1 MFEWISV
8 AACANNVH
16 HVSDVVNI
24 AIGINLLFPVAS
36 SFLKCFLDGLEIDP
50 EVIAEKYL
58 GNLSAT
64 SGELEAIA
72 VAAHAIE
79 IERSRCSPLSWR
91 WWLADLIAACIGMTI
106 LLAGWDACVGLWC
119 LLLFL
124 PVCLAIYRSVK
135 KYRKLKKDFFNAIE
149 KVKKQVATREESDS
163 PYVKD
168 YVKKC
173 KGSIKKSGNG
183 RKKSATT
190 LNS

>member
-1 MFEWISV
+1 MIEWFSV
-8 AACANNVH
+8 AACADKVH

-50 EVIAEKYL
+50 EKIAEKYL

-64 SGELEAIA
+64 SGELEEIA

-79 IERSRCSPLSWR
+79 VERSRCSPLSWW
-91 WWLADLIAACIGMTI
+91 WWLIDFIAACSGIAI

-119 LLLFL
+119 LLLFV
-124 PVCLAIYRSVK
+124 PVCLAIFLSVK
-135 KYRKLKKDFFNAIE
+135 KYRKLKKDFFSTIE
-149 KVKKQVATREESDS
+149 KVKKQVATRKECDS

-168 YVKKC
+168 FVKKC
-173 KGSIKKSGNG
+173 NGKIKKNGGG
-183 RKKSATT
+183 RKKS
-190 LNS
+190 S